1 MGWFILTKAVD
12 RSSVIHQKIKNP
24 PTESIYLHDIKEK
37 AFHSAGPQNNKNRS
51 CIFLQC
57 VKTFLKSLFLLV
69 CSFPLHLMSS
79 PLPILSFHPHHC
91 FPSMLFYFNRRT
103 VKRQN
108 SRWPLMCW
116 PGLAICSQSK
126 TGTGLGIR
134 RRVITCSL
142 LPSI

>member
-12 RSSVIHQKIKNP
+12 RSSIIHQKIKNP
-24 PTESIYLHDIKEK
+24 PAEFIYLHDIKK
-37 AFHSAGPQNNKNRS
+37 MYSTLQDHKITKTVLY
-51 CIFLQC
+51 IFTVC
-57 VKTFLKSLFLLV
+57 VKTFLKSLFLLF

-91 FPSMLFYFNRRT
+91 FPSMLFYFNRST

-126 TGTGLGIR
+126 TGTGLRIR